1 MLLAAD
7 IGNTAIKFGL
17 FDGETLTEKFSIPT
31 KRNTSAGEIKLDV
44 GDRLGS
50 VRSAIVCSVVPELEG
65 AMYEFLREATGESP
79 TFVDNYFDLG
89 LKISYEP
96 LESLG
101 TDRLVAAFAAV
112 EKHGA
117 PCIICSLGTATTLDV
132 VSESREFLGGI
143 IAAGVDALAEALS
156 LKASKLPKVEMVWPQ
171 FLIGNSTGDAMRS
184 GVYHGYVAMVEGLL
198 KRIRGEY
205 GSTVVATGGN
215 AAMAAELADAIE
227 PDLVLNGLR
236 MLAGRSS

>member
-31 KRNTSAGEIKLDV
+31 KRNTSAGEIRLDV
-44 GDRLGS
+44 GDRLVN
-50 VRSAIVCSVVPELEG
+50 VRKAIVCSVVPELEG
-65 AMYEFLREATGESP
+65 AMYEFLRDATGDSP
-79 TFVDNYFDLG
+79 TFVDNYFDFG
-89 LKISYEP
+89 LKITYEP

-112 EKHGA
+112 VKHGA
-117 PCIICSLGTATTLDV
+117 PCVVCSLGTATTIDV
-132 VSESREFLGGI
+132 VSEDREFLGGI
-143 IAAGVDALAEALS
+143 IAAGVDALADALS
-156 LKASKLPKVEMVWPQ
+156 QKASKLPKVEMVWPQ
-171 FLIGNSTGDAMRS
+171 FLIGNSTADAMRS

-205 GSTVVATGGN
+205 ESTVVATGGN